1 MQNYSKTG
9 CDGMGMCCVRKII
22 IGQSMEYE
30 VEGSIPRDRPKRTW
44 IKAVEKDCQACT
56 LKEEDA
62 MDRSRWR
69 KLIKD
74 V

>member
-44 IKAVEKDCQACT
+44 IKVVEKDC
-56 LKEEDA
+56 
-62 MDRSRWR
+62 MH
-69 KLIKD
+69 
-74 V
+74 VH